1 MIIADYGASLSHELN
16 IVNQDG
22 KSSEI
27 QENQRSHVN
36 SSSAVSTAVT
46 IVNLCRFLSDKYS
59 SILLIFSDW
68 IQLAMYNSIIPH
80 TKDHHFVVRLNSL
93 STVFLFNR
101 YEV

>member
-1 MIIADYGASLSHELN
+1 MIIADYGASLSHELH

-36 SSSAVSTAVT
+36 SSSAV
-46 IVNLCRFLSDKYS
+46 NLCRFLSDKYS
-59 SILLIFSDW
+59 SILLIFSDL
-68 IQLAMYNSIIPH
+68 IQLAMHNIIIRH
-80 TKDHHFVVRLNSL
+80 TEDHQFVVRLSSL
-93 STVFLFNR
+93 FAVFLFNR